1 MRSVR
6 EYETATADIQVGE
19 SKSTTRLPDSLKL
32 IVAQGRTEGVELYS
46 LSGLLTGDEL
56 NLIRSPADSLAL
68 ISLLPG
74 KELSVG
80 ETWTVSGWAFQML
93 TSLDAVVKGEL
104 VCTLASVEK
113 GIAKITMAGD
123 LEGATVGSLTE
134 VKVSGFFL
142 YNLEGKY
149 ISDTD
154 FVQTETRTVGPVSP
168 GLDITARIRLLR
180 QPAKVPGRLAD
191 AKIIDNAANDAGD
204 AAKSLRFES
213 PWNIS
218 IQHGRQWHECTI
230 DEKMAIFRMLDDGN
244 FIAECSLT
252 HISPAKPGEHLSE
265 QVFLSDIRRSLGDQ
279 FRTMSKGDIIP
290 ASDRKFIYQV
300 TAEGVDGERPVTW
313 VFYLVADPSGRQASL
328 KFEVDTASYD
338 KLAKQDRELVNSLMF
353 GPTPAP
359 RAAIK

>member
-1 MRSVR
+1 
-6 EYETATADIQVGE
+6 
-19 SKSTTRLPDSLKL
+19 
-32 IVAQGRTEGVELYS
+32 
-46 LSGLLTGDEL
+46 
-56 NLIRSPADSLAL
+56 
-68 ISLLPG
+68 
-74 KELSVG
+74 
-80 ETWTVSGWAFQML
+80 
-93 TSLDAVVKGEL
+93 
-104 VCTLASVEK
+104 
-113 GIAKITMAGD
+113 
-123 LEGATVGSLTE
+123 
-134 VKVSGFFL
+134 
-142 YNLEGKY
+142 
-149 ISDTD
+149 
-154 FVQTETRTVGPVSP
+154 
-168 GLDITARIRLLR
+168 LLR

-191 AKIIDNAANDAGD
+191 AKIIDSAANDAGD

-252 HISPAKPGEHLSE
+252 HIAPAKPGEHLSE

-338 KLAKQDRELVNSLMF
+338 KLAKQDRELVNSLKF